1 MGNSRI
7 WAKGLLA
14 AIVGGASNAFTAA
27 FVDPDHFDPFRAGWA
42 HCKEIILVGA
52 IIAAFHYLAQSP
64 LPPDSKPK
72 ARMRRA
78 RQQALAG
85 E

>member
-1 MGNSRI
+1 MSTSRI
-7 WAKGLLA
+7 WAKGLVA
-14 AIVGGASNAFTAA
+14 AVVGGASNAFTAA
-27 FVDPDHFDPFRAGWA
+27 FVDPEHFNPFQAGWS

-64 LPPDSKPK
+64 LPPDDKRS
-72 ARMRRA
+72 ARPRKVS
-78 RQQALAG
+78 QHALVG